1 MYKAPIASFRP
12 LQFKLSIVVP
22 CHNEAIHLND
32 FIKALKATV
41 APITP
46 QFEILLINDGSRDDT
61 RSVAL
66 GMLEAGQVRYIEF
79 SRNFGK
85 EAALMAGIDH
95 ADGDA
100 VVLIDAD
107 FQHPLEKLTE
117 MASLWQQGYDMI
129 YGIIVNRSEEGLFK
143 RLGTNLFYGLM
154 RFSEVPIPQNA
165 GDFRWLDRKVVQAL
179 RSLPERN
186 RFMKGLYSWV
196 GFKSVALEF
205 IPEERKGGVSSFNP
219 SRLISLALAGLTSFS
234 TMPLRIWTALGFIVS
249 IMAILYGIYIIYLT
263 ITEGNSVSGW
273 PTLTVALMFFSGV
286 QLFSIGILGE
296 YIARIF
302 NEVKQRPLYV
312 IADDQ
317 SSQ

>member
-1 MYKAPIASFRP
+1 M
-12 LQFKLSIVVP
+12 
-22 CHNEAIHLND
+22 ND

>member
-1 MYKAPIASFRP
+1 MNKIAYSTSRSP
-12 LQFKLSIVVP
+12 QFKLSIVVP
-22 CHNEAIHLND
+22 CHNESMHLND
-32 FIKALKATV
+32 FVRALKGVATK
-41 APITP
+41 ITSRY
-46 QFEILLINDGSRDDT
+46 EILLINDGSQDDT

-66 GMLEAGQVRYIEF
+66 SMLREGQVRYIEF

-107 FQHPLEKLTE
+107 FQHPLEKLSE
-117 MASLWQQGYDMI
+117 MSALWHQGYDMI
-129 YGIIVNRSEEGLFK
+129 YGIIVNRSEEALFK
-143 RLGTNLFYGLM
+143 RLGTNLFYRLL
-154 RFSEVPIPQNA
+154 RFSEVPIPRNA
-165 GDFRWLDRKVVQAL
+165 GDFRWLDRKVVLAL
-179 RSLPERN
+179 KSLPERN

-196 GFKSVALEF
+196 GFKSIAIEF
-205 IPEERKGGVSSFNP
+205 IPAERKGGSSSFNP
-219 SRLISLALAGLTSFS
+219 GRLTGLALAGLTSFS
-234 TMPLRIWTALGFIVS
+234 TMPLRIWTALGFLVS
-249 IMAILYGIYIIYLT
+249 IMAIIYGLYIAYLT
-263 ITEGNSVSGW
+263 LTEGNAVSGW

-286 QLFSIGILGE
+286 QLFSIGVLGE